1 MATCRGIDVSAY
13 QATQDW
19 AALRTSGLV
28 FAFAKASE
36 GEHSRDAKFDTHIAG
51 IIKAG
56 LIPGAYHFAWPTQS
70 AAAEAAN
77 YISAVRPYAARGFTH
92 WLDLERYS
100 DGRNYGSRTA
110 AQIKAWAAAWIA
122 AVQAAFP
129 GQRVGIYT
137 SASDLTAGHVPAG
150 VPLWYPAYPW
160 GAAAYGQAEAAAQ
173 PKPSGR
179 APLIWQ
185 FTSQPTDRSIAYLS
199 EAALRAWAEGDTT
212 EEEDT
217 VPQYVNLGLVKPYQ
231 LKPAAWDSIEFPKEW
246 TDETGDHGAGGS
258 VFVRGPARFAGSL
271 SLTITGLPVGAVVQA
286 RMSEYD
292 GDTFVQDHPI
302 HEVIGTPGGAYA
314 VIPLVKA
321 LTAGRGMRVRLLN
334 QSAATVTVTSAVVTA
349 LVYKEA

>member
-13 QATQDW
+13 QGTQDW
-19 AALRTSGLV
+19 DALRKAGVV

-36 GEHSRDAKFDTHIAG
+36 GEHSRDAKFHTHIAG
-51 IIKAG
+51 ILKAG
-56 LIPGAYHFAWPTQS
+56 LVGGAYHFAWPSQDVR
-70 AAAEAAN
+70 AEAAN
-77 YISAVRPYAARGFTH
+77 YIGAVHPYARQGFTH

-100 DGRNYGSRTA
+100 DGRNYAGQTA
-110 AQIKAWAAAWIA
+110 AEIRTWAAAWIA

-129 GQRVGIYT
+129 GQRVGVYT
-137 SASDLTAGHVPAG
+137 SASDLAAGHVPAG
-150 VPLWYPAYPW
+150 VPLWYPGYPW
-160 GAAAYGQAEAAAQ
+160 GAAAFSKAEAAAQ

-185 FTSQPTDRSIAYLS
+185 FTSQPVDRSIAYLS
-199 EAALRAWAEGDTT
+199 ETALRAWAGGDTT
-212 EEEDT
+212 KEEDP
-217 VPQYVNLGLVKPYQ
+217 VPQYVNLGLVKPYK
-231 LKPAAWDSIEFPKEW
+231 LAPGAWDSIEFTKEW

-258 VFVRGPARFAGSL
+258 VFVRGTARFTASL
-271 SLTITGLPVGAVVQA
+271 SLTITGLPTGAVVQA

-292 GDTFVQDHPI
+292 GDKFVQDHPI

-321 LTAGRGMRVRLLN
+321 LGAGRGMRVRLLN
-334 QSAATVTVTSAVVTA
+334 QSAAAVTISSAVLTA